1 MLDKTDNDL
10 PKAND
15 ENVSEE
21 ASIPNSNKEDDTTE
35 TPSEPSVEAVTGKQA
50 EKDEPTP
57 EKQQEETVE
66 TAEEVVQATEETV
79 ETTEET
85 VKATEASAEAVDD
98 ANETEKAAEA
108 SDKDGTAEESVEATD
123 EDVAAEE
130 AAEASDEDGTAV
142 TENKEQKFDGMGP
155 KEMLAYFSE
164 ALSNKPIQSL
174 KGTVDALT
182 KAFEKEMATLKASQR
197 HAFIDEGGNPDAFYF
212 NPPVLKDFNNLIRR
226 YKSDRG
232 TYYRS
237 VEEKQHKSLEQRLA
251 LIEELKGLIS
261 VEQEINSTYKQFKD
275 LQRRWKETGQVPRM
289 EANNVWKTYHHHVGH
304 FYDFLHLNREL
315 RELDFKFNLEQKL
328 KICEQA
334 EALAIMED
342 IPKAFR
348 HLQTLHKKWKD
359 ELGPVD
365 KEHSEEVWQRFSE
378 ATKIVHDKRRYFI
391 KNQEDIFEEN
401 LVKKRAIL
409 SQMEELLAKEF
420 NNKTNINNFSK
431 TYDGLREAFFA
442 IGKVPEKYRN
452 DLWSAFKRTSNQFS
466 KKRNRFYKSLKK
478 EYAINVTKRKALIE
492 QAEILK
498 DQTNHK
504 ETTPQVIALQKEWK
518 VAGPVRKE
526 DFVKL
531 NTQFRA
537 LCNAYFENKDANRN
551 QQNEKQ
557 KENLQEKMT
566 LLTSLKEMISS
577 DDKPNEKDIDSMVS
591 QWNAIGY
598 IPRNKMGINQD
609 FLTLVDKAYKTIGLS
624 SSDITQ
630 KSYQNKLDNIK
641 EDDDSIR
648 KEVQSLN
655 RRIGEIKQEIIQLET
670 NLQFF
675 GKNQD
680 KNPIVIKVHEDIAQ
694 HQKRLD
700 GLEEKKR
707 LVKSLNK
714 G

>member
-21 ASIPNSNKEDDTTE
+21 TSIPYTKKEEE
-35 TPSEPSVEAVTGKQA
+35 TAETSSEPSVEAVTGKQA
-50 EKDEPTP
+50 EKDEPTS

-66 TAEEVVQATEETV
+66 ATKEAV
-79 ETTEET
+79 ETTEEAAE
-85 VKATEASAEAVDD
+85 ATEASAEA
-98 ANETEKAAEA
+98 
-108 SDKDGTAEESVEATD
+108 
-123 EDVAAEE
+123 
-130 AAEASDEDGTAV
+130 SDEDDTAEAESKV
-142 TENKEQKFDGMGP
+142 QKFDGMDP

-182 KAFEKEMATLKASQR
+182 KAFENEMSTLKASQKQ
-197 HAFIDEGGNPDAFYF
+197 AFIDERGNPDAFYF
-212 NPPVLKDFNNLIRR
+212 NPPVLKDFNNLVRR

-251 LIEELKGLIS
+251 LIEELKGLIN
-261 VEQEINSTYKQFKD
+261 VNQDINATYKQFKD

-334 EALAIMED
+334 EALASMED

-420 NNKTNINNFSK
+420 DAKTNINNISK

-442 IGKVPEKYRN
+442 IGKVPEKQRN

-478 EYAINVTKRKALIE
+478 AYEVNVTKRKALIE

-504 ETTPQVIALQKEWK
+504 ETTPKIIALQKEWK

-526 DFVKL
+526 DFIKL
-531 NTQFRA
+531 NEQFRA

-566 LLTSLKEMISS
+566 LLTSLKEMIAL
-577 DDKPNEKDIDSMVS
+577 DDKPNEKDIDSMVA

-680 KNPIVIKVHEDIAQ
+680 KNPIVIKVHEDIAK

>member
-15 ENVSEE
+15 ENVSDK
-21 ASIPNSNKEDDTTE
+21 ASIPNTKKEDETAE
-35 TPSEPSVEAVTGKQA
+35 TPSETSVEAVTGKQA
-50 EKDEPTP
+50 KKDEPTP
-57 EKQQEETVE
+57 EKQQEEAVE
-66 TAEEVVQATEETV
+66 APEEAVAEF
-79 ETTEET
+79 
-85 VKATEASAEAVDD
+85 TEAVTESTEAVAESTEAVTD
-98 ANETEKAAEA
+98 ADKTKEADEA
-108 SDKDGTAEESVEATD
+108 SD
-123 EDVAAEE
+123 EDVAAK
-130 AAEASDEDGTAV
+130 
-142 TENKEQKFDGMGP
+142 TESKEQKFDGMDP

-164 ALSNKPIQSL
+164 ALSSKPIQSL
-174 KGTVDALT
+174 KRNVDALT

-197 HAFIDEGGNPDAFYF
+197 QAFIDEGGNPDAFYF
-212 NPPVLKDFNNLIRR
+212 NPPVLKDFNNLVRR

-237 VEEKQHKSLEQRLA
+237 VEEKQQKSLEQRLA
-251 LIEELKGLIS
+251 LIAELKGLIN
-261 VEQEINSTYKQFKD
+261 VNQDINATYKQFKD

-334 EALAIMED
+334 EALASMED

-420 NNKTNINNFSK
+420 NSKTNINNFSK

-551 QQNEKQ
+551 QQNEKL
-557 KENLQEKMT
+557 KENLQEKMI

-577 DDKPNEKDIDSMVS
+577 DEKPNEKDIDSMVS

-648 KEVQSLN
+648 KEEQSLN

>member
-1 MLDKTDNDL
+1 MLEKTDNDL

-21 ASIPNSNKEDDTTE
+21 ASIPNTKKEDKATEAPRETT
-35 TPSEPSVEAVTGKQA
+35 VEVVTGNQA
-50 EKDEPTP
+50 EKDKPTP
-57 EKQQEETVE
+57 KKQQEETAETTEE
-66 TAEEVVQATEETV
+66 TAEATEETV
-79 ETTEET
+79 EATEET
-85 VKATEASAEAVDD
+85 VEDNEQAVKATEETTEAVDD
-98 ANETEKAAEA
+98 DATTEEANETA
-108 SDKDGTAEESVEATD
+108 D
-123 EDVAAEE
+123 EDDAAVAE
-130 AAEASDEDGTAV
+130 S
-142 TENKEQKFDGMGP
+142 NEQKFDGMGP

-164 ALSNKPIQSL
+164 ILDKKPIQSL
-174 KGTVDALT
+174 KVTVDALT
-182 KAFEKEMATLKASQR
+182 KAFEKEMAKLKDTQR
-197 HAFIDEGGNPDAFYF
+197 QDFIIEGGNPDAFYF
-212 NPPVLKDFNNLIRR
+212 NPPVLKDFNNLVRR

-232 TYYRS
+232 SYYRGL
-237 VEEKQHKSLEQRLA
+237 EEKQHKSLEQRLA

-261 VEQEINSTYKQFKD
+261 VDQDINTTYKQFKD

-315 RELDFKFNLEQKL
+315 RELDFKYNLEQKL

-334 EALAIMED
+334 EALASMED

-378 ATKIVHDKRRYFI
+378 ATKIIHDKRRYFI

-409 SQMEELLAKEF
+409 TQMEELLAKEF
-420 NNKTNINNFSK
+420 NTKTNITNFSK
-431 TYDGLREAFFA
+431 TYKGLRESFFA
-442 IGKVPEKYRN
+442 IGKVPEKRRN
-452 DLWSAFKRTSNQFS
+452 ELWSTFKRTSNQFS
-466 KKRNRFYKSLKK
+466 KKKNRFYKSLKK
-478 EYAINVTKRKALIE
+478 EYALNVTKRKGLIE

-504 ETTPQVIALQKEWK
+504 ETTPKIIALQKEWK

-526 DFVKL
+526 DFIKL

-537 LCNAYFENKDANRN
+537 LCNAYFENKDANRS
-551 QQNEKQ
+551 QQREKQ
-557 KENLQEKMT
+557 KENLKDKMT
-566 LLTSLKEMISS
+566 LITSLKEMISS
-577 DDKPNEKDIDSMVS
+577 DDKPNEKEVDSMVS
-591 QWNAIGY
+591 KWNTIGY
-598 IPRNKMGINQD
+598 IPRNKMDINQE
-609 FLTLVDKAYKTIGLS
+609 FLSLVDNAYKTIGLS
-624 SSDITQ
+624 SSDITK
-630 KSYQNKLDNIK
+630 KSYQNKLENIK

-648 KEVQSLN
+648 KEVQSVS
-655 RRIGEIKQEIIQLET
+655 RRITEIKQEIIQLET

-680 KNPIVIKVHEDIAQ
+680 KNPIVIKVREDIAKN
-694 HQKRLD
+694 QKRLD

-707 LVKSLNK
+707 LAKSLTK

>member
-1 MLDKTDNDL
+1 MLEKTDNDL

-21 ASIPNSNKEDDTTE
+21 ASIPNTSKEDDTSEKPTQLPVE
-35 TPSEPSVEAVTGKQA
+35 TVTGNQD
-50 EKDEPTP
+50 EKDQPASEN
-57 EKQQEETVE
+57 QQ
-66 TAEEVVQATEETV
+66 
-79 ETTEET
+79 EET
-85 VKATEASAEAVDD
+85 VKATEDPDEAVQD
-98 ANETEKAAEA
+98 ASE
-108 SDKDGTAEESVEATD
+108 AEEVEESTDEGAATD
-123 EDVAAEE
+123 NESSKQVFE
-130 AAEASDEDGTAV
+130 
-142 TENKEQKFDGMGP
+142 GMEP
-155 KEMLAYFSE
+155 KEMVEYFAD
-164 ALSNKPIQSL
+164 ALDNKPIQSL
-174 KGTVDALT
+174 KSTADALT
-182 KAFEKEMATLKASQR
+182 KAFEKEMASLKDTQR
-197 HAFIDEGGNPDAFYF
+197 QTFIAERGNPDAFYF
-212 NPPVLKDFNNLIRR
+212 NPPILKDFNNLIRK
-226 YKSDRG
+226 YKSNRG

-261 VEQEINSTYKQFKD
+261 VNQDINTTYKQFKD

-289 EANNVWKTYHHHVGH
+289 EANNIWKTYHHHVGH

-334 EALAIMED
+334 EALVSMED

-365 KEHSEEVWQRFSE
+365 KEHSEEVWQRFSD
-378 ATKIVHDKRRYFI
+378 ATKIIHDKRRYFI
-391 KNQEDIFEEN
+391 KNQEEIFEEN
-401 LVKKRAIL
+401 LLKKRAIL

-420 NNKTNINNFSK
+420 NSKTNINNFSK
-431 TYDGLREAFFA
+431 TYEGLRESFFA

-452 DLWSAFKRTSNQFS
+452 DLWSTFKRTSNQFS
-466 KKRNRFYKSLKK
+466 KKRNRFYKSLKR
-478 EYAINVTKRKALIE
+478 EYATNVVKRKELIA

-498 DQTNHK
+498 EQTNQK
-504 ETTPQVIALQKEWK
+504 ETTLKIIALQKEWK
-518 VAGPVRKE
+518 IAGPVRKE
-526 DFVKL
+526 DFIKL

-537 LCNAYFENKDANRN
+537 LCNEYFESKDANRN

-557 KENLQEKMT
+557 KENLNKKMT
-566 LLTSLKEMISS
+566 LMSSLKDMISS

-598 IPRNKMGINQD
+598 IPRKSMSINQD
-609 FLTLVDKAYKTIGLS
+609 FLSLVDNAYKIIGLS
-624 SSDITQ
+624 SSEITR

-655 RRIGEIKQEIIQLET
+655 RRISEIKQEIIQLET

-680 KNPIVIKVHEDIAQ
+680 KNPIVIKVHEDIAK
-694 HQKRLD
+694 HQKRLES
-700 GLEEKKR
+700 LEQKKR
-707 LVKSLNK
+707 LAKSLHK
-714 G
+714 H

>member
-1 MLDKTDNDL
+1 MTMLDKTDNDL

-35 TPSEPSVEAVTGKQA
+35 TASEPSVEAVTGKQA

-57 EKQQEETVE
+57 KKQQEETVE
-66 TAEEVVQATEETV
+66 TAEDIVQATQEAV
-79 ETTEET
+79 E
-85 VKATEASAEAVDD
+85 ATEASAEAVDD
-98 ANETEKAAEA
+98 ANETEK
-108 SDKDGTAEESVEATD
+108 V
-123 EDVAAEE
+123 
-130 AAEASDEDGTAV
+130 AEASDEDVAAV

-182 KAFEKEMATLKASQR
+182 KAFEKEMVTLKASQR

-334 EALAIMED
+334 EALASMED

-420 NNKTNINNFSK
+420 NSKTNINNFSK

-551 QQNEKQ
+551 QQNEKL
-557 KENLQEKMT
+557 KENLQEKMI

-648 KEVQSLN
+648 KEEQSLN

>member
-35 TPSEPSVEAVTGKQA
+35 TASEPSVEAVTGKQA

-57 EKQQEETVE
+57 KKQQEETVE
-66 TAEEVVQATEETV
+66 TAEDIVQATQEAV
-79 ETTEET
+79 E
-85 VKATEASAEAVDD
+85 ATEASAEAVDD
-98 ANETEKAAEA
+98 ANETEKVAEA
-108 SDKDGTAEESVEATD
+108 SDRDGT
-123 EDVAAEE
+123 AEE
-130 AAEASDEDGTAV
+130 AAEASDENVAAV

-182 KAFEKEMATLKASQR
+182 KAFEKEMVTLKASQR

-334 EALAIMED
+334 EALASMED

-420 NNKTNINNFSK
+420 NSKTNINNFSK

-551 QQNEKQ
+551 QQNEKL
-557 KENLQEKMT
+557 KENLQEKMI

-648 KEVQSLN
+648 KEEQSLN

>member
-35 TPSEPSVEAVTGKQA
+35 TASEPSVEAVTGKQA

-57 EKQQEETVE
+57 KKQQEETVE
-66 TAEEVVQATEETV
+66 TAEDIVQATQEAV
-79 ETTEET
+79 E
-85 VKATEASAEAVDD
+85 ATEASAEAVDD
-98 ANETEKAAEA
+98 ANETEK
-108 SDKDGTAEESVEATD
+108 V
-123 EDVAAEE
+123 
-130 AAEASDEDGTAV
+130 AEASDEDVAAV

-182 KAFEKEMATLKASQR
+182 KAFEKEMVTLKASQR

-334 EALAIMED
+334 EALASMED

-365 KEHSEEVWQRFSE
+365 KEYSEEVWQRFSD
-378 ATKIVHDKRRYFI
+378 ATKIVHEKRRYFI
-391 KNQEDIFEEN
+391 KNQEEIFEEN

-420 NNKTNINNFSK
+420 NTKTNINNFSK

-442 IGKVPEKYRN
+442 IGKVPEKQRN
-452 DLWSAFKRTSNQFS
+452 ALWSAIKRTSNQFS

-478 EYAINVTKRKALIE
+478 AYAVNVAKRKALIE

-504 ETTPQVIALQKEWK
+504 ETTPKIIALQKEWK

-526 DFVKL
+526 DFIKL
-531 NTQFRA
+531 NEEFRA

-557 KENLQEKMT
+557 KANLQEKMT

-577 DDKPNEKDIDSMVS
+577 DDKPSEKDIDNMVS
-591 QWNAIGY
+591 QWNAIGF

-641 EDDDSIR
+641 ENDDSIR

-680 KNPIVIKVHEDIAQ
+680 KNPIVIKVHEDIAK

>member
-15 ENVSEE
+15 ENVSDK
-21 ASIPNSNKEDDTTE
+21 ASIPNTKKEDETAE
-35 TPSEPSVEAVTGKQA
+35 TPSETSVEAVTGKQA
-50 EKDEPTP
+50 KKDEPTP
-57 EKQQEETVE
+57 EKQQEEAVE
-66 TAEEVVQATEETV
+66 APEEAVAEP
-79 ETTEET
+79 
-85 VKATEASAEAVDD
+85 TEAVAESTEAVTD
-98 ANETEKAAEA
+98 ADKTKEADEA
-108 SDKDGTAEESVEATD
+108 SD
-123 EDVAAEE
+123 EDVAAK
-130 AAEASDEDGTAV
+130 
-142 TENKEQKFDGMGP
+142 TESKEQKFDGMDP

-164 ALSNKPIQSL
+164 ALSSKPIQSL
-174 KGTVDALT
+174 KRNVDALT

-197 HAFIDEGGNPDAFYF
+197 QAFIDEGGNPDAFYF
-212 NPPVLKDFNNLIRR
+212 NPPVLKDFNNLVRR

-237 VEEKQHKSLEQRLA
+237 VEEKQQKSLEQRLA
-251 LIEELKGLIS
+251 LIAELKGLIN
-261 VEQEINSTYKQFKD
+261 VNQDINATYKQFKD

-334 EALAIMED
+334 EALASMED

-365 KEHSEEVWQRFSE
+365 KEHSEEVWQRFSD
-378 ATKIVHDKRRYFI
+378 ATKIVHEKRRYFI
-391 KNQEDIFEEN
+391 KNQEEIFEEN

-420 NNKTNINNFSK
+420 NTKTNVNNFSK

-442 IGKVPEKYRN
+442 IGKVPEKQRKA
-452 DLWSAFKRTSNQFS
+452 LWSAIKRTSNQFS

-478 EYAINVTKRKALIE
+478 AYAVNVAKRKALIE

-504 ETTPQVIALQKEWK
+504 ETTPKIIALQKEWK

-526 DFVKL
+526 DFIKL
-531 NTQFRA
+531 NEEFRA

-557 KENLQEKMT
+557 KANLQEKMT

-577 DDKPNEKDIDSMVS
+577 DDKPSEKDIDNMVS
-591 QWNAIGY
+591 QWNAIGF

-641 EDDDSIR
+641 ENDDSIR

-680 KNPIVIKVHEDIAQ
+680 KNPIVIKVHEDIAK

>member
-15 ENVSEE
+15 ENVSDK
-21 ASIPNSNKEDDTTE
+21 ASIPNTKKEDETAE
-35 TPSEPSVEAVTGKQA
+35 TPSETSVEAVTGKQA
-50 EKDEPTP
+50 KKDEPTP
-57 EKQQEETVE
+57 EKQQEEAVE
-66 TAEEVVQATEETV
+66 APEEAVAEF
-79 ETTEET
+79 
-85 VKATEASAEAVDD
+85 TEAVTESTEAVAESTEAVTD
-98 ANETEKAAEA
+98 ADKTKEADEA
-108 SDKDGTAEESVEATD
+108 SD
-123 EDVAAEE
+123 EDVAAK
-130 AAEASDEDGTAV
+130 
-142 TENKEQKFDGMGP
+142 TESKEQKFDGMDP

-164 ALSNKPIQSL
+164 ALSSKPIQSL
-174 KGTVDALT
+174 KRTVDALT

-197 HAFIDEGGNPDAFYF
+197 QAFIDEGGNPDAFYF
-212 NPPVLKDFNNLIRR
+212 NPPVLKDFNNLVRR

-237 VEEKQHKSLEQRLA
+237 VEEKQQKSLEQRLA
-251 LIEELKGLIS
+251 LIAELKGLIN
-261 VEQEINSTYKQFKD
+261 VNQDINATYKQFKD

-334 EALAIMED
+334 EALASMED

-365 KEHSEEVWQRFSE
+365 KEHSEEVWQRFSD
-378 ATKIVHDKRRYFI
+378 ATKIVHEKRRYFI
-391 KNQEDIFEEN
+391 KNQEEIFEEN

-420 NNKTNINNFSK
+420 NTKTNINNFSK

-442 IGKVPEKYRN
+442 IGKVPEKQRN
-452 DLWSAFKRTSNQFS
+452 ALWSAIKRTSNQFS

-478 EYAINVTKRKALIE
+478 EYALNVTKRKGLIE

-504 ETTPQVIALQKEWK
+504 ETTPKIIALQKEWK

-526 DFVKL
+526 DFIKL

-557 KENLQEKMT
+557 KANLQEKMT

-577 DDKPNEKDIDSMVS
+577 DDKPSEKDIDNMVS
-591 QWNAIGY
+591 QWNAIGF

-641 EDDDSIR
+641 ENDDSIR

-680 KNPIVIKVHEDIAQ
+680 KNPIVIKVHEDIAK

>member
-1 MLDKTDNDL
+1 MLEKTDNDL

-21 ASIPNSNKEDDTTE
+21 SSIPNAKKEDETTE
-35 TPSEPSVEAVTGKQA
+35 KSTQPPVEAVTEEQA
-50 EKDEPTP
+50 EKVAPAP
-57 EKQQEETVE
+57 EKKQEETVE
-66 TAEEVVQATEETV
+66 AAEEPVEAVQDASETV
-79 ETTEET
+79 EEAETEEEAETKEEDATTE
-85 VKATEASAEAVDD
+85 AER
-98 ANETEKAAEA
+98 
-108 SDKDGTAEESVEATD
+108 S
-123 EDVAAEE
+123 
-130 AAEASDEDGTAV
+130 
-142 TENKEQKFDGMGP
+142 EQVFDGMEP
-155 KEMLAYFSE
+155 KKMLEYFSE
-164 ALSNKPIQSL
+164 ALGNKPIQSL
-174 KGTVDALT
+174 KSTVDALT
-182 KAFEKEMATLKASQR
+182 KAFEKEMASLKDIQR
-197 HAFIDEGGNPDAFYF
+197 QAFIAEGGNPDAFYF
-212 NPPVLKDFNNLIRR
+212 NPPVLKEFNNLIRR

-237 VEEKQHKSLEQRLA
+237 VEEKQQKSLELRLA
-251 LIEELKGLIS
+251 LIEELKGLIG
-261 VEQEINSTYKQFKD
+261 VDQDINTTYKQFKD

-289 EANNVWKTYHHHVGH
+289 EANNIWKTYHHHVGH

-334 EALAIMED
+334 EALASMED

-365 KEHSEEVWQRFSE
+365 KEHSEEVWQRFSD

-391 KNQEDIFEEN
+391 KNQEEIFEEN
-401 LVKKRAIL
+401 LLKKRAIL

-420 NNKTNINNFSK
+420 NSKTNINNFSK
-431 TYDGLREAFFA
+431 TYDGLRESFFA
-442 IGKVPEKYRN
+442 IGKVPEKHRN
-452 DLWSAFKRTSNQFS
+452 DLWSTFKKTSNQFS

-478 EYAINVTKRKALIE
+478 EYAINVTKRKELIA

-498 DQTNHK
+498 EQTNHK
-504 ETTPQVIALQKEWK
+504 ETTLKIIALQKEWK
-518 VAGPVRKE
+518 VSGPVRKE
-526 DFVKL
+526 DFIKL

-537 LCNAYFENKDANRN
+537 LCNEYFENKDANRN

-557 KENLQEKMT
+557 KENLNKKMT
-566 LLTSLKEMISS
+566 LLSSLQDLIASA
-577 DDKPNEKDIDSMVS
+577 DKPNEKDIDNMVS
-591 QWNAIGY
+591 EWNAIGY
-598 IPRNKMGINQD
+598 IPRNKMSINQD
-609 FLTLVDKAYKTIGLS
+609 FLSLVDDAYKIIGLS
-624 SSDITQ
+624 SSEITQ
-630 KSYQNKLDNIK
+630 KSYQNKLDNMK

-648 KEVQSLN
+648 KELQSLN

-680 KNPIVIKVHEDIAQ
+680 KNPIVIKVHEDIAK
-694 HQKRLD
+694 HQKRLE

-707 LVKSLNK
+707 LAKSLHK
-714 G
+714 H

>member
-35 TPSEPSVEAVTGKQA
+35 TASEPSVEAVTGKQA

-57 EKQQEETVE
+57 KKQQEETVE
-66 TAEEVVQATEETV
+66 TAEDIVQATQEAV
-79 ETTEET
+79 E
-85 VKATEASAEAVDD
+85 ATEASAEAVDD
-98 ANETEKAAEA
+98 ANETEK
-108 SDKDGTAEESVEATD
+108 V
-123 EDVAAEE
+123 
-130 AAEASDEDGTAV
+130 AEASDEDVAAV

-182 KAFEKEMATLKASQR
+182 KAFEKEMVTLKASQR

-334 EALAIMED
+334 EALASMED

-420 NNKTNINNFSK
+420 NSKTNINNFSK

-551 QQNEKQ
+551 QQNEKL
-557 KENLQEKMT
+557 KENLQEKMI

-648 KEVQSLN
+648 KEEQSLN

>member
-1 MLDKTDNDL
+1 MLEKTDNDL

-21 ASIPNSNKEDDTTE
+21 ASIPNPNKEDDTTE
-35 TPSEPSVEAVTGKQA
+35 TPSEPSVEAVTGKKA

-66 TAEEVVQATEETV
+66 TVEETAAITEEAV
-79 ETTEET
+79 NAIEE
-85 VKATEASAEAVDD
+85 SAEAVDD

-108 SDKDGTAEESVEATD
+108 SD
-123 EDVAAEE
+123 ED
-130 AAEASDEDGTAV
+130 DTAV
-142 TENKEQKFDGMGP
+142 AENKEQKFEGMDP
-155 KEMLAYFSE
+155 KDILAYFSE

-182 KAFEKEMATLKASQR
+182 KAFEKEMAILKASQK
-197 HAFIDEGGNPDAFYF
+197 HTFIDEGGNPDVFYF

-334 EALAIMED
+334 EALASMED

-391 KNQEDIFEEN
+391 KNQEEIFEEN

-442 IGKVPEKYRN
+442 IGKVPEKHRN

-466 KKRNRFYKSLKK
+466 KKRNRFYKSLKR
-478 EYAINVTKRKALIE
+478 EYAVNVTKRKALIE

-504 ETTPQVIALQKEWK
+504 ETTPQIIALQKEWK

-531 NTQFRA
+531 NTQFRT

-551 QQNEKQ
+551 RQNEKQ
-557 KENLQEKMT
+557 KENLKEKMT
-566 LLTSLKEMISS
+566 LLNSLKEMISS

-591 QWNAIGY
+591 QWNTIGY

-609 FLTLVDKAYKTIGLS
+609 FLTLVDKAYKNIGLS

-630 KSYQNKLDNIK
+630 KSYQNKLDSIK

-655 RRIGEIKQEIIQLET
+655 RRIDEIKQEIIQLET

>member
-35 TPSEPSVEAVTGKQA
+35 TASEPSVEAVTGKQA

-57 EKQQEETVE
+57 KKQQEETVE
-66 TAEEVVQATEETV
+66 TAEDIVQATQEAV
-79 ETTEET
+79 E
-85 VKATEASAEAVDD
+85 ATEASAEAVDD
-98 ANETEKAAEA
+98 ANETEK
-108 SDKDGTAEESVEATD
+108 V
-123 EDVAAEE
+123 
-130 AAEASDEDGTAV
+130 AEASDEDVAAV

-182 KAFEKEMATLKASQR
+182 KAFEKEMVTLKASQR

-334 EALAIMED
+334 EALASMED

-420 NNKTNINNFSK
+420 NSKTNINNFSK

-551 QQNEKQ
+551 QQNEKL
-557 KENLQEKMT
+557 KENLQEKMI

-577 DDKPNEKDIDSMVS
+577 DEKPNEKDIDSMVS

-648 KEVQSLN
+648 KEEQSLN

>member
-1 MLDKTDNDL
+1 MTMLDKTDNDL

-35 TPSEPSVEAVTGKQA
+35 TASEPSVEAVTGKQA

-57 EKQQEETVE
+57 KKQQEETVE
-66 TAEEVVQATEETV
+66 TAEDIVQATQEAV
-79 ETTEET
+79 E
-85 VKATEASAEAVDD
+85 ATEASAEAVDD
-98 ANETEKAAEA
+98 ANETEK
-108 SDKDGTAEESVEATD
+108 V
-123 EDVAAEE
+123 
-130 AAEASDEDGTAV
+130 AEASDEDVAAV

-182 KAFEKEMATLKASQR
+182 KAFEKEMVTLKASQR

-261 VEQEINSTYKQFKD
+261 VEQEINSIYKQFKD

-334 EALAIMED
+334 EALASMED
-342 IPKAFR
+342 ITKAFR

-420 NNKTNINNFSK
+420 NSKTNINNFSK

-551 QQNEKQ
+551 QQNEKL
-557 KENLQEKMT
+557 KENLQEKMI

-577 DDKPNEKDIDSMVS
+577 DEKPNEKDIDSMVS

-648 KEVQSLN
+648 KEEQSLN

>member
-35 TPSEPSVEAVTGKQA
+35 TASEPSVEAVTGKQA

-57 EKQQEETVE
+57 KKQQEETVE
-66 TAEEVVQATEETV
+66 TAEDIVQATQEAV
-79 ETTEET
+79 E
-85 VKATEASAEAVDD
+85 ATEASAEAVDD
-98 ANETEKAAEA
+98 ANETEKVAEA
-108 SDKDGTAEESVEATD
+108 SDKDGTAEE
-123 EDVAAEE
+123 
-130 AAEASDEDGTAV
+130 AAEASDENVAAV

-182 KAFEKEMATLKASQR
+182 KAFEKEMVTLKASQR

-334 EALAIMED
+334 EALASMED

-420 NNKTNINNFSK
+420 NSKTNINNFSK

-551 QQNEKQ
+551 QQNEKL
-557 KENLQEKMT
+557 KENLQEKMI

-577 DDKPNEKDIDSMVS
+577 DEKPNEKDIDSMVS

-648 KEVQSLN
+648 KEEQSLN

>member
-1 MLDKTDNDL
+1 MTMLDKTDNDL

-35 TPSEPSVEAVTGKQA
+35 TASEPSVEAVTGKQA

-57 EKQQEETVE
+57 KKQQEETVE
-66 TAEEVVQATEETV
+66 TAEDIVQATQEAV
-79 ETTEET
+79 E
-85 VKATEASAEAVDD
+85 ATEASAEAVDD
-98 ANETEKAAEA
+98 ANETEKVAEA
-108 SDKDGTAEESVEATD
+108 SDKDGTAEE
-123 EDVAAEE
+123 
-130 AAEASDEDGTAV
+130 AAEASDEDVAAV

-182 KAFEKEMATLKASQR
+182 KAFEKEMVTLKASQR

-334 EALAIMED
+334 EALASMED

-420 NNKTNINNFSK
+420 NSKTNINNFSK

-551 QQNEKQ
+551 QQNEKL
-557 KENLQEKMT
+557 KENLQEKMI

-577 DDKPNEKDIDSMVS
+577 DEKPNEKDIDSMVS

-648 KEVQSLN
+648 KEEQSLN

>member
-35 TPSEPSVEAVTGKQA
+35 TASEPSVEAVTGKQA

-57 EKQQEETVE
+57 KKQQEETVE
-66 TAEEVVQATEETV
+66 TAEDIVQATQEAV
-79 ETTEET
+79 E
-85 VKATEASAEAVDD
+85 ATEASAEAVDD
-98 ANETEKAAEA
+98 ANETEKVAEA
-108 SDKDGTAEESVEATD
+108 SDRDGT
-123 EDVAAEE
+123 AEE
-130 AAEASDEDGTAV
+130 AAEASDENVAAV

-182 KAFEKEMATLKASQR
+182 KAFEKEMVTLKASQR

-334 EALAIMED
+334 EALASMED

-365 KEHSEEVWQRFSE
+365 KEHSEEVWQRFSD
-378 ATKIVHDKRRYFI
+378 ATKIVHEKRRYFI
-391 KNQEDIFEEN
+391 KNQEEIFEEN

-420 NNKTNINNFSK
+420 NSKTNINNFSK

-551 QQNEKQ
+551 QQNEKL
-557 KENLQEKMT
+557 KENLQEKMI

-648 KEVQSLN
+648 KEEQSLN

>member
-35 TPSEPSVEAVTGKQA
+35 TASEPSVEAVTGKQA

-57 EKQQEETVE
+57 KKQQEETVE
-66 TAEEVVQATEETV
+66 TAEDIVQATQEAV
-79 ETTEET
+79 E
-85 VKATEASAEAVDD
+85 ATEASAEAVDD
-98 ANETEKAAEA
+98 ANETEK
-108 SDKDGTAEESVEATD
+108 V
-123 EDVAAEE
+123 
-130 AAEASDEDGTAV
+130 AEASDEDVAAV

-182 KAFEKEMATLKASQR
+182 KAFEKEMVTLKASQR

-334 EALAIMED
+334 EALASMED
-342 IPKAFR
+342 ITKAFR

-420 NNKTNINNFSK
+420 NSKTNINNFSK

-551 QQNEKQ
+551 QQNEKL
-557 KENLQEKMT
+557 KENLQEKMI

-577 DDKPNEKDIDSMVS
+577 DEKPNEKDIDSMVS

-648 KEVQSLN
+648 KEEQSLN

>member
-1 MLDKTDNDL
+1 M
-10 PKAND
+10 
-15 ENVSEE
+15 
-21 ASIPNSNKEDDTTE
+21 
-35 TPSEPSVEAVTGKQA
+35 
-50 EKDEPTP
+50 
-57 EKQQEETVE
+57 
-66 TAEEVVQATEETV
+66 
-79 ETTEET
+79 
-85 VKATEASAEAVDD
+85 DD
-98 ANETEKAAEA
+98 ADETEKA
-108 SDKDGTAEESVEATD
+108 VEATD

-130 AAEASDEDGTAV
+130 AAEASNEDDTAEAESKV
-142 TENKEQKFDGMGP
+142 QKFDGMDP

-182 KAFEKEMATLKASQR
+182 KAFENEMATLKASQKQ
-197 HAFIDEGGNPDAFYF
+197 AFIDEGGNPDAFYF
-212 NPPVLKDFNNLIRR
+212 NPPVLKDFNNLVRR

-251 LIEELKGLIS
+251 LIEELKGLIN
-261 VEQEINSTYKQFKD
+261 VNQDINATYKQFKD

-334 EALAIMED
+334 EALASMED

-420 NNKTNINNFSK
+420 DAKTNINNISK
-431 TYDGLREAFFA
+431 TYEGLREAFFA
-442 IGKVPEKYRN
+442 IGKVPKKQRN

-478 EYAINVTKRKALIE
+478 AYEVNVTKRKALIE

-504 ETTPQVIALQKEWK
+504 ETTPKIIALQKEWK

-526 DFVKL
+526 DFIKL
-531 NTQFRA
+531 NEQFRA

-566 LLTSLKEMISS
+566 LLTSLKEMIAS
-577 DDKPNEKDIDSMVS
+577 DDKPNEKDIDNMVA

-624 SSDITQ
+624 PSDITQ

>member
-35 TPSEPSVEAVTGKQA
+35 TASEPSVEAVTGKQA

-57 EKQQEETVE
+57 KKQQEETVE
-66 TAEEVVQATEETV
+66 TAEDIVQATQEAV
-79 ETTEET
+79 E
-85 VKATEASAEAVDD
+85 ATEASAEAVDD

-108 SDKDGTAEESVEATD
+108 SDKDGTA
-123 EDVAAEE
+123 
-130 AAEASDEDGTAV
+130 V

-155 KEMLAYFSE
+155 KEMLAYFFE

-182 KAFEKEMATLKASQR
+182 KAFEKEMVTLKASQR

-334 EALAIMED
+334 EALASMED
-342 IPKAFR
+342 ITKAFR

-420 NNKTNINNFSK
+420 NSKTNINNFSK

-551 QQNEKQ
+551 QQNEKL
-557 KENLQEKMT
+557 KENLQEKMI

-577 DDKPNEKDIDSMVS
+577 DEKPNEKDIDSMVS

-648 KEVQSLN
+648 KEEQSLN

>member
-1 MLDKTDNDL
+1 MTMLDKTDNDL

-21 ASIPNSNKEDDTTE
+21 ASIPNIKKEEETAE

-57 EKQQEETVE
+57 EKQLEETVE
-66 TAEEVVQATEETV
+66 ATKEAV
-79 ETTEET
+79 ETTEEAAE
-85 VKATEASAEAVDD
+85 ATEASAEA
-98 ANETEKAAEA
+98 
-108 SDKDGTAEESVEATD
+108 TD
-123 EDVAAEE
+123 EDVATEG
-130 AAEASDEDGTAV
+130 AAEASNEDDTAEAESKV
-142 TENKEQKFDGMGP
+142 QKFDGMDP

-182 KAFEKEMATLKASQR
+182 KAFEKEMATLKASQKQ
-197 HAFIDEGGNPDAFYF
+197 AFIDEGGNPDAFYF
-212 NPPVLKDFNNLIRR
+212 NPPVLKDFNNLVRR

-237 VEEKQHKSLEQRLA
+237 VEEKQHRSLEQRLA
-251 LIEELKGLIS
+251 LIEELKGLIN
-261 VEQEINSTYKQFKD
+261 VNQDINATYKQFKD

-334 EALAIMED
+334 EALASMED

-420 NNKTNINNFSK
+420 DAKTNINNISK

-442 IGKVPEKYRN
+442 IGKVPEKQRN

-478 EYAINVTKRKALIE
+478 AYEVNVTKRKALIE

-504 ETTPQVIALQKEWK
+504 ETTPKIIALQKEWK

-526 DFVKL
+526 DFIKL
-531 NTQFRA
+531 NEQFRA

-566 LLTSLKEMISS
+566 LLTSLKEMIAS
-577 DDKPNEKDIDSMVS
+577 DDKPNEKDIDNMVA

>member
-1 MLDKTDNDL
+1 MTMLDKTDNDL

-35 TPSEPSVEAVTGKQA
+35 TASEPSVEAVTGKQA

-57 EKQQEETVE
+57 KKQQEETVE
-66 TAEEVVQATEETV
+66 TAEDIVQATQEAV
-79 ETTEET
+79 E
-85 VKATEASAEAVDD
+85 ATEASAEAVDD
-98 ANETEKAAEA
+98 ANETEKVAEA
-108 SDKDGTAEESVEATD
+108 SDKDGTAEE
-123 EDVAAEE
+123 
-130 AAEASDEDGTAV
+130 AAEASDEDVAAV

-182 KAFEKEMATLKASQR
+182 KAFEKEMVTLKASQR

-334 EALAIMED
+334 EALASMED

-378 ATKIVHDKRRYFI
+378 ATKSVHDKRRYFI

-420 NNKTNINNFSK
+420 NSKTNINNFSK

-551 QQNEKQ
+551 QQNEKL
-557 KENLQEKMT
+557 KENLQEKMI

-577 DDKPNEKDIDSMVS
+577 DEKPNEKDIDSMVS

-648 KEVQSLN
+648 KEEQSLN

>member
-15 ENVSEE
+15 ENVSDK
-21 ASIPNSNKEDDTTE
+21 ASIPNTKKEDETAE
-35 TPSEPSVEAVTGKQA
+35 TPSETSVEAVTGKQA
-50 EKDEPTP
+50 KKDEPTP
-57 EKQQEETVE
+57 EKQQEEAVE
-66 TAEEVVQATEETV
+66 APEEAVAEP
-79 ETTEET
+79 
-85 VKATEASAEAVDD
+85 TEAVAESTEAVTD
-98 ANETEKAAEA
+98 ADKTKEADEA
-108 SDKDGTAEESVEATD
+108 SD
-123 EDVAAEE
+123 EDVAAK
-130 AAEASDEDGTAV
+130 
-142 TENKEQKFDGMGP
+142 TESKEQKFDGMDP

-164 ALSNKPIQSL
+164 ALSSKPIQSL
-174 KGTVDALT
+174 KRTVDALT

-197 HAFIDEGGNPDAFYF
+197 QAFIDEGGNPDAFYF
-212 NPPVLKDFNNLIRR
+212 NPPVLKDFNNLVRR

-237 VEEKQHKSLEQRLA
+237 VEEKQQKSLEQRLA
-251 LIEELKGLIS
+251 LIAELKGLIN
-261 VEQEINSTYKQFKD
+261 VNQDINATYKQFKD

-334 EALAIMED
+334 EALASMED

-365 KEHSEEVWQRFSE
+365 KEHSEEVWQRFSD
-378 ATKIVHDKRRYFI
+378 ATKIVHEKRRYFI
-391 KNQEDIFEEN
+391 KNQEEIFEEN

-420 NNKTNINNFSK
+420 NTKTNINNFSK

-442 IGKVPEKYRN
+442 IGKVPEKQRN
-452 DLWSAFKRTSNQFS
+452 ALWSAIKRTSNQFS

-478 EYAINVTKRKALIE
+478 AYAVNVAKRKALIE

-504 ETTPQVIALQKEWK
+504 ETTPKIIALQKEWK

-526 DFVKL
+526 DFIKL
-531 NTQFRA
+531 NEEFRA

-557 KENLQEKMT
+557 KANLQEKMT

-577 DDKPNEKDIDSMVS
+577 DDKPSEKDIDNMVS
-591 QWNAIGY
+591 QWNAIGF

-641 EDDDSIR
+641 ENDDSIR

-680 KNPIVIKVHEDIAQ
+680 KNPIVIKVHEDIAK

>member
-21 ASIPNSNKEDDTTE
+21 TSIPYTKKEEE
-35 TPSEPSVEAVTGKQA
+35 TAETSSEPSVEAVTGKQA
-50 EKDEPTP
+50 EKDEPTS

-66 TAEEVVQATEETV
+66 ATKEAV
-79 ETTEET
+79 ETTEEAAE
-85 VKATEASAEAVDD
+85 ATEASAEA
-98 ANETEKAAEA
+98 
-108 SDKDGTAEESVEATD
+108 
-123 EDVAAEE
+123 
-130 AAEASDEDGTAV
+130 SDEDDTAEAESKV
-142 TENKEQKFDGMGP
+142 QKFDGMDP

-182 KAFEKEMATLKASQR
+182 KAFENEMSTLKASQKQ
-197 HAFIDEGGNPDAFYF
+197 AFIDERGNPDAFYF
-212 NPPVLKDFNNLIRR
+212 NPPVLKDFNNLVRR

-237 VEEKQHKSLEQRLA
+237 VEEKQHRSLEQRMA
-251 LIEELKGLIS
+251 LIEELKGLIN
-261 VEQEINSTYKQFKD
+261 VNQDINATYKQFKD

-334 EALAIMED
+334 EALASMED

-420 NNKTNINNFSK
+420 DAKTNINNISK

-442 IGKVPEKYRN
+442 IGKVPEKQRN

-478 EYAINVTKRKALIE
+478 AYEVNVTKRKALIE

-504 ETTPQVIALQKEWK
+504 ETTPKIIALQKEWK

-526 DFVKL
+526 DFIKL
-531 NTQFRA
+531 NEQFRA

-566 LLTSLKEMISS
+566 LLTSLKEMIAL
-577 DDKPNEKDIDSMVS
+577 DDKPNEKDIDSMVA

-680 KNPIVIKVHEDIAQ
+680 KNPIVIKVHEDIAK